1 MAERILLIDDDPTLA
16 SELETAFAERG
27 FTIDHAADAESAKL
41 LVDAFDYAVILLD
54 IMLARRDELHL
65 LHALRDRVT
74 SPPIVIVSAYLP
86 DYVRDVLEEFPA
98 VKLLV
103 PKPIDPK
110 ALATIVA
117 ALVTA
122 R

>member
-1 MAERILLIDDDPTLA
+1 MTERILLIDDDPTLA
-16 SELETAFAERG
+16 SEMEPAFAERG
-27 FTIDHAADAESAKL
+27 FTIDHAADAETATL
-41 LVDAFDYAVILLD
+41 LVEAFDYAAILLD
-54 IMLARRDELHL
+54 IMLARRDELDL
-65 LHALRDRVT
+65 LHSLRDRAK

-86 DYVRDVLEEFPA
+86 DYLRDVLEAFPA

-110 ALATIVA
+110 ALATVVA

>member
-1 MAERILLIDDDPTLA
+1 MTERILLIDDDPTLA
-16 SELETAFAERG
+16 SELEPAFAERG
-27 FTIDHAADAESAKL
+27 FTIDHAADAESAML

-54 IMLARRDELHL
+54 IMLARRDELDL
-65 LHALRDRVT
+65 LHALRDGVT

-86 DYVRDVLEEFPA
+86 DYVRDALEEFPA

>member
-1 MAERILLIDDDPTLA
+1 MTERILLIDDDPTLA
-16 SELETAFAERG
+16 SELEQAFAERG
-27 FTIDHAADAESAKL
+27 FTIDHAADAESAML

-54 IMLARRDELHL
+54 IMLARRDELDL
-65 LHALRDRVT
+65 LHALRDGVT
-74 SPPIVIVSAYLP
+74 SPPIVIASAYLP
-86 DYVRDVLEEFPA
+86 DYVRDALEEFPA

>member
-1 MAERILLIDDDPTLA
+1 MTERILLIDDDPTLA
-16 SELETAFAERG
+16 SELEQAFAERG
-27 FTIDHAADAESAKL
+27 FTIDHAADAESAML

-54 IMLARRDELHL
+54 IMLARRDELDL
-65 LHALRDRVT
+65 LHALRDGVT

-86 DYVRDVLEEFPA
+86 DYVRDALEEFPA

>member
-1 MAERILLIDDDPTLA
+1 LIDDDPTLA
-16 SELETAFAERG
+16 SELEPAFAERG
-27 FTIDHAADAESAKL
+27 FSIDHAADAESGRM
-41 LVDAFDYAVILLD
+41 LVEAFDYAAILLD
-54 IMLARRDELHL
+54 IMLARRDGLDL
-65 LHALRDRVT
+65 LHGIRDRVT

-86 DYVRDVLEEFPA
+86 DYLRDVLESFPA
-98 VKLLV
+98 VKLVV

>member
-1 MAERILLIDDDPTLA
+1 MTERILLIDDDPTLA
-16 SELETAFAERG
+16 SELEPAFAERG
-27 FTIDHAADAESAKL
+27 FSIDHAADAESGRM
-41 LVDAFDYAVILLD
+41 LVEAFDYAAILLD
-54 IMLARRDELHL
+54 IMLARRNGLDL
-65 LHALRDRVT
+65 LHGIRDRVT

-86 DYVRDVLEEFPA
+86 DYLRDVLESFPA
-98 VKLLV
+98 VKLVV